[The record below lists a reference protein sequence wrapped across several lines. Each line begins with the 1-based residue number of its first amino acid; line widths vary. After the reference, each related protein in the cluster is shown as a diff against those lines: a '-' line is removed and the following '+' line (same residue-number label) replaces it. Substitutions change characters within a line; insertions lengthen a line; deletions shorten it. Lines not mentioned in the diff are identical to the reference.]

1 MMKTAQTD
9 IKKPKPLHG
18 LEALIKDALR
28 DFDEALIHSVRL
40 EVKKMKAA
48 MRLLKHTDSDFDY
61 KKCFKILYPFY
72 KDLGFVRETQLQKSK
87 FEALN
92 KSLKPSFKK
101 KFQQLLADD
110 LEEREDRLLRHFEE
124 KTIKNFKKMQRK
136 IKSALK
142 GLSASDFK
150 MYLKKRTKKL
160 KSQIQKMDLSEDKM
174 HNLRST
180 IKEIKYNI
188 PLRKKAAEKFFIK
201 ENIDF
206 AMFEDLQD
214 WLGEWRDNQMMRE
227 KIIRNEGA
235 LFLQNGEKET
245 VMQLKTSLEV
255 DNDFLKNRIK
265 KAVGLD

>member
-1 MMKTAQTD
+1 MMKTTQTD

-28 DFDEALIHSVRL
+28 DFDEELIHSVRL

-48 MRLLKHTDSDFDY
+48 MRLLKHTNSDFDY
-61 KKCFKILYPFY
+61 KKSFKILYPFY

-87 FEALN
+87 FESLN

-110 LEEREDRLLRHFEE
+110 LEEREDRLLRHFDE

-150 MYLKKRTKKL
+150 MYLKKE
-160 KSQIQKMDLSEDKM
+160 Q
-174 HNLRST
+174 
-180 IKEIKYNI
+180 
-188 PLRKKAAEKFFIK
+188 
-201 ENIDF
+201 
-206 AMFEDLQD
+206 
-214 WLGEWRDNQMMRE
+214 
-227 KIIRNEGA
+227 RN
-235 LFLQNGEKET
+235 
-245 VMQLKTSLEV
+245 
-255 DNDFLKNRIK
+255 
-265 KAVGLD
+265 